1 LVADFAWL
9 GNAGLFGKVPQE
21 EQQPAG
27 RFHEMS
33 TATEQLEDRESACKL
48 NSTWDVEVF
57 FDGDCPLCSREIA
70 ALRRMDRRRRIRFT
84 DIAVD
89 GFSPEQYDKNM
100 SELMDQI
107 HGRLPDGAWI
117 VGVEVFR
124 RLYSAVGFSW
134 LVAATRLPL
143 ISHLLETGYRQ
154 FAKRRL
160 KWTGRCQ
167 PSSGCRSS

>member
-1 LVADFAWL
+1 
-9 GNAGLFGKVPQE
+9 
-21 EQQPAG
+21 
-27 RFHEMS
+27 MS

-48 NSTWDVEVF
+48 DSIWDVEVF
-57 FDGDCPLCSREIA
+57 FDGNCPLCRREIA
-70 ALRRMDRRRRIRFT
+70 ALRRLDRRKRIRFT
-84 DIAVD
+84 DIAAD
-89 GFSPEQYDKNM
+89 GFSPEHYAKSM
-100 SELMDQI
+100 AELMDQI

-143 ISHLLETGYRQ
+143 ISPLLEIGYRQ

-160 KWTGRCQ
+160 KWTGRCG
-167 PSSGCRSS
+167 SSADGCRSS